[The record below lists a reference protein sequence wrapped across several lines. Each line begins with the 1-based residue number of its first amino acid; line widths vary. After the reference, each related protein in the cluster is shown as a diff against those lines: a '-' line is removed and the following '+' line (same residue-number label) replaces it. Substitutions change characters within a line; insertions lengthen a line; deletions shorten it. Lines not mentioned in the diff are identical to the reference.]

1 MQDIRLDRLHDL
13 ALPPEVG
20 PWPLAPGWWVVIAL
34 VVIAGAWIAQ
44 RAFVARRRSAYRR
57 EALRELDRARTAID
71 ASVVLR
77 RCALV
82 VLPREAVAALVGDA
96 WADWLRDRAPIAMPR
111 EVRDAFAADVYRLDA
126 ANDDDAC
133 LAYAREWVRAH
144 RGADERR
151 SPAAPTTTDTATE
164 ART

>member
-13 ALPPEVG
+13 ALPPEIG
-20 PWPLAPGWWVVIAL
+20 PWPLAPGWWIVIAL
-34 VVIAGAWIAQ
+34 LLIAGAWVA
-44 RAFVARRRSAYRR
+44 RRVVVARRRSAYRR

-82 VLPREAVAALVGDA
+82 VAPRDAVAALVGDA
-96 WADWLRDRAPIAMPR
+96 WTDWLRERAPVAMPR
-111 EVRDAFAADVYRLDA
+111 AVRDAFAADVYRMDA

-133 LAYAREWVRAH
+133 LAYARAWVRAH
-144 RGADERR
+144 RGADPRR
-151 SPAAPTTTDTATE
+151 SPAAPTTRDATTE